1 MKKNSKKKKSVL
13 KPKEKM
19 FIIIVGFIMFILI
32 LGIALMPTRKKKV
45 NNQIIDPTD
54 LNRDLTTVQEVVEY
68 LEATYISTENSK
80 TNGYEIDIYVKFPY
94 NLYEKENSKE
104 TYFKNF
110 YEQIARVTKFK
121 SFRLIDSS
129 RNITIEVKCNN
140 SKISEVKIN
149 GETDYFKKETSR
161 RSKENELQIETL
173 DLEVNSPEL
182 QSLID
187 SNWVTADAT
196 LGTPES
202 KYNKYDIYFDEG
214 YEIRTIR
221 GKVYNIVF
229 KNKYNNK
236 VIEDYKPGS
245 NIEKIEAVLG
255 KSYKD
260 SGIIGYKTKDFYVM
274 FTGEDI
280 SIYPNYKNDYTE
292 FEELVKEYNE
302 KKDINDFLD
311 KLTDIWPDYDT
322 YEYNETSVQISYA
335 LKGVKIEFN
344 SYEKKGIQI
353 YENYKG
359 ELKEEKTDYYDTY
372 YKLNKN
378 LFVETETI
386 RRMQGN
392 QYDNGGIEE
401 DPIHYSSR
409 FYLEC
414 QYKEN
419 RYTKVRILSI
429 DQNYPNNEFDD
440 TIKIYKYVWADDSHL
455 IYSINRKGIYEY
467 DAESR
472 ETKTLLT
479 GNDEYNIT
487 NYNRNDNILEYDG
500 QKVKVEI

>member
-1 MKKNSKKKKSVL
+1 MRKNNKKKKSVL

-19 FIIIVGFIMFILI
+19 CIIIVGVIVFILI

-45 NNQIIDPTD
+45 TNQITDPND
-54 LNRDLTTVQEVVEY
+54 LNRGLTTVQEVVEY

-94 NLYEKENSKE
+94 NLYEKEISKE
-104 TYFKNF
+104 VYFKNF

-121 SFRLIDSS
+121 SFRLIDSA

-140 SKISEVKIN
+140 NKISEVKIN
-149 GETDYFKKETSR
+149 GETDYFKKEASR
-161 RSKENELQIETL
+161 RSKENELQVETL

-182 QSLID
+182 QSLLD
-187 SNWVTADAT
+187 SNWIIANAT
-196 LGTPES
+196 LGTSES

-229 KNKYNNK
+229 TNKYNGK
-236 VIEDYKPGS
+236 VVEDYKPGS
-245 NIEKIEAVLG
+245 NLEKIEAVLG
-255 KSYKD
+255 TSYKD
-260 SGIIGYKTKDFYVM
+260 SGVIGYKTKDFYVM
-274 FTGEDI
+274 FTENQI

-292 FEELVKEYNE
+292 FEELVKEYND

-322 YEYNETSVQISYA
+322 YEYNETSVKISYA

-359 ELKEEKTDYYDTY
+359 NLKEEKTDYCDTY
-372 YKLNKN
+372 YQLNKN
-378 LFVETETI
+378 LIVETENNRKI
-386 RRMQGN
+386 QGT
-392 QYDNGGIEE
+392 QYDNSGVEE

-409 FYLEC
+409 FFLEC
-414 QYKEN
+414 NYEEG
-419 RYTKVRILSI
+419 RYINIKIIAI
-429 DQNYPNNEFDD
+429 DKNYPNNEFDN
-440 TIKIYKYVWADDSHL
+440 TIKINTYVWADDSHL
-455 IYSINRKGIYEY
+455 IYSIKGKGLYEY
-467 DAESR
+467 NAESR

-479 GNDEYNIT
+479 GSEEYNIT
-487 NYNRNDNILEYDG
+487 DYNRNDNILEYDG